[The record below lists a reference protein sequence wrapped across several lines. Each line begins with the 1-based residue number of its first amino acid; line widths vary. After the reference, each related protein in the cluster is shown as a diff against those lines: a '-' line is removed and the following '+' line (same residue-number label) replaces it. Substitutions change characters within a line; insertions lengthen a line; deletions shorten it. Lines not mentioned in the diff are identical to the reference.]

1 MVIDLDSLQKLSILQ
16 LKSKYFLVKLLNP
29 VKKRLF
35 LMVERGGGAQK
46 YESQLSKQINIPA
59 VQ

>member
-35 LMVERGGGAQK
+35 LMVERGGGHK
-46 YESQLSKQINIPA
+46 NMNLNSQNK
-59 VQ
+59 